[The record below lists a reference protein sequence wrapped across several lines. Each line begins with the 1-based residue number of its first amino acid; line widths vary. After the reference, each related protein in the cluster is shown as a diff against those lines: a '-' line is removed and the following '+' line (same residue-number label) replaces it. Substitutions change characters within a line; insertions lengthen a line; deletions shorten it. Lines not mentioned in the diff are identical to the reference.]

1 MTKVAKVLTAAPL
14 GYDGHLIEVE
24 SDMKNG
30 LPSLQIV
37 GMGSKAI
44 DEAKE
49 RVRSAITNSD
59 LDFPAKKLVIN
70 LAPAELPKDGTH
82 YDLAIAVAILV
93 SSGQLKAHEVK
104 DALFAGELS
113 LDGSLRPIRGVISI
127 AEVAAR
133 TGYGTLYVPLANMKQ
148 AELVE
153 GINIVGVSTLRQLFL
168 HLKREAILPFH
179 EAVHEESVISETK
192 GNPRLDD
199 VIGQAQAKRALI
211 IAAAGHHNILLSGPP
226 GAGKTMLARTLLT
239 LMPPLTATERVAVT
253 KLHSLSGEAIDDAV
267 TARPFRSPHHTSS
280 RISLVGGGNP
290 PRPGDISLAHHGVLF
305 LDELPEYPRASLEA
319 LRQPLEDRHISI
331 SRAAGHARYPADF
344 MLVATMNPCP
354 CGFYGDEKREC
365 TCTQQQ
371 ILKYQQRLSGPL
383 LDRIDLVLHVNRTS
397 NDDLVTIRSLSDT
410 QHKQAQNDI
419 IESRSRQ
426 SNRYK
431 SSSRYNSSLNSKDVT
446 SYFNLSTEVLSLLS
460 QAADRL
466 GFSARSYFK
475 LIKVAR
481 TIADLEQADDIST
494 THMAEALQYRHVTTS

>member
-49 RVRSAITNSD
+49 RVRSAVTNSD
-59 LDFPAKKLVIN
+59 LEFPTKKLVIN

-93 SSGQLKAHEVK
+93 SSGQLKPHEVK
-104 DALFAGELS
+104 GALFAGELS
-113 LDGSLRPIRGVISI
+113 LDGSIRPIRGIISI
-127 AEVAAR
+127 AEVAVR
-133 TGYGTLYVPLANMKQ
+133 SGHGTLYVPTANLKQ
-148 AELVE
+148 ASLV
-153 GINIVGVSTLRQLFL
+153 GGLQVIGVDSLRQLFL
-168 HLKREAILPFH
+168 HLKKEMLIPHYEGAP
-179 EAVHEESVISETK
+179 EEINVSVPND
-192 GNPRLDD
+192 GPRLDD

-239 LMPPLTATERVAVT
+239 LMPPLTSSERIAVT
-253 KLHSLSGEAIDDAV
+253 KLHSLSGETIGDAI
-267 TARPFRSPHHTSS
+267 TTRPFRAPHHTSS

-305 LDELPEYPRASLEA
+305 LDELPEYTRASLEA

-354 CGFYGDEKREC
+354 CGFYGDDKKEC
-365 TCTQQQ
+365 TCSQVQ

-383 LDRIDLVLHVNRTS
+383 LDRIDMVIHVNRTD
-397 NDDLVTIRSLSDT
+397 NTELVAAKSMSEE
-410 QHKQAQNDI
+410 QHKNAKLA
-419 IESRSRQ
+419 IEASRKHQ
-426 SNRYK
+426 HNRYG
-431 SSSRYNSSLNSKDVT
+431 SSSVYNSSLQSKDI
-446 SYFNLSTEVLSLLS
+446 STHFTLRPDVLSLLS
-460 QAADRL
+460 QATDRL
-466 GFSARSYFK
+466 GLSARSYFK

-481 TIADLEQADDIST
+481 TIADLEHADDIMPS
-494 THMAEALQYRHVTTS
+494 HMAEALQYRLVTS